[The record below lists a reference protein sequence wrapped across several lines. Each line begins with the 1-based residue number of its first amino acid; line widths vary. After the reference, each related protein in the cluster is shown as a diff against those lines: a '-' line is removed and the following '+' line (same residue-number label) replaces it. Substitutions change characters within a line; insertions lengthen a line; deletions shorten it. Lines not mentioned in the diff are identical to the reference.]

1 MKPRQDAMTSKQVLL
16 IAALVA
22 VAMASLGC
30 ETMFP
35 TPGADPLQ
43 APYGERRVWAIAPL
57 RNESGNLGADGVA
70 MADHL
75 ARQLETA
82 GNLDVL
88 PVNRTLAAMQAA
100 GFSAIDSPEQAA
112 QIRSLLNA
120 DAILVGTITAYDP
133 YDPPKLGLAVEL
145 YADASRG
152 DHDPPLDVRQ
162 LGRAA
167 TSDEAALPNQA
178 RSAGTASSSVSA
190 FFDAA
195 DPGVRE
201 RLQRYANRRGPVMEP
216 DAWRRYR
223 ISMDLYSEFVSYV
236 VSWRLLREE
245 AQRIAGEPRQPAS

>member
-16 IAALVA
+16 IAVAAIGALA
-22 VAMASLGC
+22 APGC

-43 APYGERRVWAIAPL
+43 SPYGERRVWAIAPL
-57 RNESGNLGADGVA
+57 RNESGSLAADGVL

-75 ARQLETA
+75 ARQLENA
-82 GNLDVL
+82 GNLDVM

-100 GFSAIDSPEQAA
+100 GLSAIESPQQAA

-120 DAILVGTITAYDP
+120 DAILVGSITAYDP

-145 YADASRG
+145 YADASRQK
-152 DHDPPLDVRQ
+152 HDAPLDVRE
-162 LGRAA
+162 LSRAS
-167 TSDEAALPNQA
+167 TGDEAELPN
-178 RSAGTASSSVSA
+178 RPRDPSAASSVVSA

-195 DPGVRE
+195 DPAVRE
-201 RLQRYANRRGPVMEP
+201 RLERYANRRGPVNEP

-223 ISMDLYSEFVSYV
+223 VSMDLYSEFVSYV

-245 AQRIAGEPRQPAS
+245 AQRVAHEPRQPAS